1 MKAIHTQEQDKAEEI
16 IAQCK
21 ICYVGFADTDGT
33 PYVLPMNFG
42 YNDGNIYLHSGPEG
56 SHLEILKRNN
66 KLCITFCTGDKLVY
80 QHADVACSYSMR
92 SDSVICRGSVV
103 FIDDIDEKAKAMNT
117 MMSHFTDKPF
127 TYSLPAITNV
137 KVWKIEVESFNTK
150 SFGLT
155 HKEYLSKTQ
164 DQ

>member
-1 MKAIHTQEQDKAEEI
+1 MKALLSKEQVHAEEI
-16 IAQCK
+16 IALCK

-42 YNDGNIYLHSGPEG
+42 YNDGVIYLHSGPEG
-56 SHLEILKRNN
+56 SHLGILKRNN

-92 SDSVICRGSVV
+92 SDSVICRGSVE
-103 FIDDIDEKAKAMNT
+103 FIEDVEEKTNAMNIL
-117 MMSHFTDKPF
+117 MANYTDKPF

-137 KVWKIEVESFNTK
+137 KVWKVEVESFNTK

-155 HKEYLSKTQ
+155 HKEYLSRVQK
-164 DQ
+164 